1 MNEEAQ
7 RCDVW
12 LFRARLFKSRALAAQ
27 FVEAGKLRIERPG
40 AHAEKLKK
48 PSGLI
53 RPGDRL
59 IYVRSGRLIRLHV
72 LGLGHRRGPASEAQA
87 LYQLGADDSST
98 KGRS

>member
-1 MNEEAQ
+1 MSDEAQ

-27 FVEAGKLRIERPG
+27 FVESGKLRIERPG
-40 AHAEKLKK
+40 ARAEKLKK

-59 IYVRSGRLIRLHV
+59 IYVKAGRVMALRV
-72 LGLGHRRGPASEAQA
+72 LGLGERRGPAREAQA
-87 LYQLGADDSST
+87 LYELESDGGDNAQ
-98 KGRS
+98 